1 MVPGENPA
9 LGSSAAQD
17 QAKSEVW
24 SSEGISEKGI
34 VKGSFREVEATAEGA
49 VDFVVPNTGSFWS
62 LKQQGVQN
70 QSLQGVSK
78 TLSPSHLCQK

>member
-34 VKGSFREVEATAEGA
+34 VKGSF
-49 VDFVVPNTGSFWS
+49 
-62 LKQQGVQN
+62 
-70 QSLQGVSK
+70 
-78 TLSPSHLCQK
+78 